1 MVYIFVYFIN
11 VILVLLLKIFVFI
24 TNGKFGGQGL
34 LKYLIKGLFFNAIL
48 SMTMEAY
55 LEFTI
60 YGFLNLYTINTT
72 TNVEILGLI
81 ISSFCIF

>member
-11 VILVLLLKIFVFI
+11 VILVLLLKMYLFI
-24 TNGKFGGQGL
+24 TNGKFGGQEL
-34 LKYLIKGLFFNAIL
+34 LKYLIKGLFFNATL

-60 YGFLNLYTINTT
+60 YGFLNLNTINIS

-81 ISSFCIF
+81 FSSFCIF